1 MTRENETPPHRFL
14 PPDERVVAPYRLT
27 PQIAV
32 RLSILGFVALAAF
45 GLLFLRLWSLQ
56 IVSGPRYAQA
66 AAKNRERT
74 TNIEA
79 PRGPILDRFGRTLVE
94 NQPAPVVQ
102 VWPTDLA
109 SGARG
114 EAELA
119 HLARVLGLRI
129 REVTSRL
136 KDSAGDPSVPV
147 ELRRRVGLGVVAYLA
162 ERAKE
167 FPGVQVTEASIRRY
181 PYGPLAAH
189 LLGYVGPVTKEQLQ
203 ANRKGLHLGD
213 QVGQSGIEARYD
225 NLVRGKDGLAS
236 LRVDSLGRPRGAVR
250 LTRTPTVGNALRLT
264 IDLRVQRA
272 SENALAAGIE
282 TAHRNKNLYANGGAV
297 VALDPRNGAI
307 IALASN
313 PTYNAAVFEDRSARA
328 HLAPLLDPAAAKDAN
343 YPIINRATQG
353 LYPPG
358 STFKPV
364 TALAAMSEGLLAPYS
379 PLPCTSEVTIA
390 GQVFRNWK
398 PGVDTQMTLPQ
409 ALAASCDTYFY
420 RVGKAFYDLPGRRG
434 QPLQAWAKRFGFG
447 SPTGLDLGG
456 DAAGLLPTIQWRR
469 ETYTAKSDPCCWQID
484 RLWKP
489 GDSVQLAIGQKD
501 LLVTPLQMA
510 RFYALIAN
518 GGQLV
523 QPHILEDV
531 EVAGVSGT
539 QAQVLQAASFTPPTS
554 VGLDRVALTAV
565 RQGLYD
571 GAHSSNGTSSGVFGA
586 FSIPVSG
593 KTGTAEK
600 SVQIG
605 ATSRVLSQSWWCG
618 YGPSDAARL
627 VVCVVIENG
636 GFGGEA
642 AAPTALKVFESFFGR
657 KTATPTT
664 VIASD

>member
-1 MTRENETPPHRFL
+1 MTRENEELSRFL

-27 PQIAV
+27 PQLAMRV
-32 RLSILGFVALAAF
+32 SLLGVFALVAF

-56 IVSGPRYAQA
+56 IVAGPRYAQLA
-66 AAKNRERT
+66 AENRERT
-74 TNIEA
+74 TNVEA
-79 PRGPILDRFGRTLVE
+79 PRGPILDRVGRALVE

-114 EAELA
+114 EAEIA
-119 HLARVLGLRI
+119 HLARVLGLSVG
-129 REVTSRL
+129 EVKSRL
-136 KDSAGDPSVPV
+136 EEGAGEPSAPV

-162 ERAKE
+162 ERARE

-181 PYGPLAAH
+181 PRGRLAAH

-203 ANRKGLHLGD
+203 ANKNGLHLGD
-213 QVGQSGIEARYD
+213 QVGQAGIEARYD
-225 NLVRGKDGLAS
+225 NLVRGRDGLAS
-236 LRVDSLGRPRGAVR
+236 LRVDSLGRPRSAVR
-250 LTRTPTVGNALRLT
+250 LTRAPLGGNALRLT

-272 SENALAAGIE
+272 AERALAAGIE
-282 TAHRNKNLYANGGAV
+282 TAHRNKNFYANGGAV
-297 VALDPRNGAI
+297 VALDPRDGAI

-313 PTYNAAVFEDRSARA
+313 PTYNAAVFEDRSAKAR
-328 HLAPLLDPAAAKDAN
+328 LAPLLDPAAAKAAN

-379 PLPCTSEVTIA
+379 ALPCTSEVTIA

-398 PGVDTQMTLPQ
+398 PGVDTRMTLPE

-420 RVGKAFYDLPGRRG
+420 GIGKAFYDLPAARG
-434 QPLQAWAKRFGFG
+434 QTLQAWARRFGFG

-456 DAAGLLPTIQWRR
+456 DAAGLLPTIEWRR
-469 ETYTAKSDPCCWQID
+469 KTYTAKSDRCCWQID

-510 RFYALIAN
+510 RFYALLAN
-518 GGQLV
+518 GGRLV
-523 QPHILEDV
+523 QPHMLADV
-531 EVAGVSGT
+531 EVAGTRGAP
-539 QAQVLQAASFTPPTS
+539 AQVLQQASVATPKS
-554 VGLDRVALTAV
+554 VGLDGTALSAV

-571 GAHSSNGTSSGVFGA
+571 AAHSASGTSSGVFGA
-586 FSIPVSG
+586 FSIPISG

-600 SVQIG
+600 SVQVG
-605 ATSRVLSQSWWCG
+605 GTSRLLSQSWWCG

-642 AAPTALKVFESFFGR
+642 AAPTALRVFESFFRR
-657 KTATPTT
+657 KAATPTT
-664 VIASD
+664 VVASD